1 MPYENSE
8 GGSPA
13 KGSGPGGAGKHPE
26 ARTTGR
32 DPLWPSPL
40 SCTLRK
46 NPQAKRRRLVAPAA
60 ASISRAGNFARCTK
74 SKSPLGM
81 AFGLESV
88 TAGLA
93 LKPRGWFDA
102 QRVCNALLGGGAGL
116 CRANSGVVTALGQL
130 LSYS

>member
-1 MPYENSE
+1 MAKPIIVH
-8 GGSPA
+8 PA
-13 KGSGPGGAGKHPE
+13 QESTSKEKTS
-26 ARTTGR
+26 
-32 DPLWPSPL
+32 
-40 SCTLRK
+40 
-46 NPQAKRRRLVAPAA
+46 LVAPAA
-60 ASISRAGNFARCTK
+60 ASISRARNFARCTK
-74 SKSPLGM
+74 SRSPLGM